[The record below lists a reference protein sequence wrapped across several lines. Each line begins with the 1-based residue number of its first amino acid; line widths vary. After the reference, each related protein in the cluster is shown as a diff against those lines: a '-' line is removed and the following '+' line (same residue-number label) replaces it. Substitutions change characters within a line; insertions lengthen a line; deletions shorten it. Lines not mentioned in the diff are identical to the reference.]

1 MASFYRRFTLRS
13 GYKNLFIGDQSQL
26 RVLCAPL
33 SFWPLIVTHLSG
45 NHWMEMFAKSKR
57 GPSRR
62 MRLIEDQAQTV
73 LKTLCA
79 TCSSDLDNG
88 MVVQAVTGLMSLLL
102 RRKPLALG
110 WAAQFRAGMVDG
122 HSHCTPRLYPFSR
135 PFRRGNL
142 ETPFSVLLYVVE
154 LCACITQ
161 PHGLTWCDRTAIATL
176 FC

>member
-1 MASFYRRFTLRS
+1 
-13 GYKNLFIGDQSQL
+13 
-26 RVLCAPL
+26 
-33 SFWPLIVTHLSG
+33 
-45 NHWMEMFAKSKR
+45 MFAKSKR

-110 WAAQFRAGMVDG
+110 WAAQFRAGTEAL
-122 HSHCTPRLYPFSR
+122 SFFAPF
-135 PFRRGNL
+135 
-142 ETPFSVLLYVVE
+142 
-154 LCACITQ
+154 
-161 PHGLTWCDRTAIATL
+161 
-176 FC
+176 